1 MKIFR
6 EPVHGYSFLHFS
18 TDGDCFQP
26 IASRNSACCERST
39 FVTASFTQI
48 SQTRQVRPTASA
60 APAELELAA
69 IGVPAARSL
78 RSYRLLG
85 QALVDQIA

>member
-1 MKIFR
+1 MLR
-6 EPVHGYSFLHFS
+6 EVDVCNG
-18 TDGDCFQP
+18 T
-26 IASRNSACCERST
+26 
-39 FVTASFTQI
+39 FTQI

-85 QALVDQIA
+85 QTLLDQIT